1 MIDLESADE
10 AFKLT
15 DEQLTALIIEDVFQG
30 DNTAKESCLKE
41 LAELRGLD
49 YSNLTPEER
58 QNLIIDNEDDLYSLS
73 DQYNAA

>member
-30 DNTAKESCLKE
+30 DKTAEEICLKE

-49 YSNLTPEER
+49 YSNLTPEEQ